1 MKYFKALILMS
12 VILIFPMVLAG
23 CNSSVASSGN
33 QTSISK
39 QTVFNFYDQVQMD
52 QTKDQVDSELG
63 VVPTESTQL
72 KNVFNYTDEETSFG
86 VCVLFNENGTVISKT
101 LLYSNRKD
109 IAFLTNKS
117 VTQKQADQIKNGMSY
132 EEVKT
137 ILGAEGTEI
146 NATQIPFEDNQES
159 FIRVWVNDDESMLQ
173 VVFGTDG
180 NVNSVMFF
188 E

>member
-1 MKYFKALILMS
+1 VF
-12 VILIFPMVLAG
+12 VILISPMVLAG
-23 CNSSVASSGN
+23 CNSSVSSSGN

-39 QTVFNFYDQVQMD
+39 QTVFNFYDKVQMA
-52 QTKDQVDSELG
+52 QTKEQVDSELG

-86 VCVLFNENGTVISKT
+86 VSVLFNENGTVMSKT

-109 IAFLTNKS
+109 IAFLTNKA
-117 VTQKQADQIKNGMSY
+117 VTQEQADKIKNGANY

-146 NATQIPFEDNQES
+146 NATQIPFEDNKES
-159 FIRVWVNDDESMLQ
+159 YIRVWVNDDESMVQ

-180 NVNSVMFF
+180 TVNSVMFF